1 MYFYVRIMEISST
14 TNMKI
19 HSDLKM
25 GISSTIEKIGSFISQ
40 NLKSFYKFE
49 TITPW
54 QKYDILSSAS
64 EARTLRLESSNLIS
78 SDVSWFCFCKSASWS
93 RIPSETTMVKSKRV
107 PSRWISPRI
116 STKSE
121 LEKKKTYLHQTIRA
135 AVSFGGNQ
143 RRYLATGYTLRF
155 EHGGVWWN
163 LRTTC
168 RFAKTNPRN

>member
-1 MYFYVRIMEISST
+1 ME
-14 TNMKI
+14 
-19 HSDLKM
+19 
-25 GISSTIEKIGSFISQ
+25 ISSTIEKIGSFISQ

-121 LEKKKTYLHQTIRA
+121 LEKNTYLHQTIRA

-143 RRYLATGYTLRF
+143 RRYSATAYTLKF

>member
-1 MYFYVRIMEISST
+1 ME
-14 TNMKI
+14 
-19 HSDLKM
+19 
-25 GISSTIEKIGSFISQ
+25 ISSTIEKIGSFISQ

-107 PSRWISPRI
+107 PSRWISPLI
-116 STKSE
+116 STKSKVEMSFFYPDTIQSLKGKPETTVGDTVIYVNE
-121 LEKKKTYLHQTIRA
+121 LVNA
-135 AVSFGGNQ
+135 
-143 RRYLATGYTLRF
+143 
-155 EHGGVWWN
+155 
-163 LRTTC
+163 
-168 RFAKTNPRN
+168 P